1 MTRPLF
7 SLGAFLLCAALAGAA
22 QAQTGI
28 KIKPAGQGVK
38 AKPAAT
44 TAEKPAAAPAE
55 GAAATQPDPKRIEA
69 IFDCMAAGLPADW
82 KRAWVHIE
90 ETKTDGGEREFD
102 AQFSFS
108 RGTSLASSE
117 PLKTCNAGQVA
128 QGVYALNEYIPTYEQ
143 RQWKAVTLEFTS
155 EGAYSLKYD
164 YSK

>member
-38 AKPAAT
+38 SKPAAS
-44 TAEKPAAAPAE
+44 APAKPAAAPE

-90 ETKTDGGEREFD
+90 ETKNDRGEREFD

-108 RGTSLASSE
+108 RGTTMASAE

-128 QGVYALNEYIPTYEQ
+128 QGVYELNEYIPTYEQ

-155 EGAYSLKYD
+155 EGAYSLKYE
-164 YSK
+164 YAK